1 MGKYLDESGLAR
13 LWQKVK
19 ARIASDMAGKQNK
32 KTKIEQSGSI
42 TRTLAD
48 NTEYIF
54 SNVSSLAMTYPAGD
68 FSCWISFTV
77 RSGGTATVSFPSGT
91 TYIGD
96 VPSTFEAGKRMT
108 NSFFGDSLTV
118 VQGDVFSPIVKIENE
133 TGMEIAKVYFS
144 SHALGIT
151 KELTPSGMDYTMRLS
166 GEVTKDFPIG
176 EATYDITVAFSDGS
190 RYTARYAGKLT
201 VREKINEVVPDE

>member
-77 RSGGTATVSFPSGT
+77 RSGGT

-96 VPSTFEAGKRMT
+96 VPSTFEAGKT
-108 NSFFGDSLTV
+108 YEISIKNKV
-118 VQGDVFSPIVKIENE
+118 AIV
-133 TGMEIAKVYFS
+133 GKV
-144 SHALGIT
+144 
-151 KELTPSGMDYTMRLS
+151 
-166 GEVTKDFPIG
+166 
-176 EATYDITVAFSDGS
+176 GS
-190 RYTARYAGKLT
+190 A
-201 VREKINEVVPDE
+201 